1 MYRKIKFIRIFDVI
15 KGFIQKYI
23 FMEGKSLVGDMEK
36 LDLFVREFWGIGPR
50 GVIPNSKKASYF
62 ASMGTVNWIGFVER
76 INECVESPS
85 WENIRSF
92 VEYYCNKRKV
102 PAKPYLDLYH
112 KLEDMGYSSV
122 FKTVS
127 MKKLYLFPIQ
137 NLDIINPFWTEII
150 KFFKKDVD

>member
-1 MYRKIKFIRIFDVI
+1 
-15 KGFIQKYI
+15 
-23 FMEGKSLVGDMEK
+23 MEDKCLVSDREK
-36 LDLFVREFWGIGPR
+36 LDLYVRKLWGVEPR
-50 GVIPNSKKASYF
+50 GVKTSSNKTSYF

-92 VEYYCNKRKV
+92 VEHYCNKRKV

-122 FKTVS
+122 FKTIS
-127 MKKLYLFPIQ
+127 MKELYLPNS
-137 NLDIINPFWTEII
+137 NLDEAEPFYKEIIN
-150 KFFKKDVD
+150 FFRKNVD

>member
-1 MYRKIKFIRIFDVI
+1 
-15 KGFIQKYI
+15 
-23 FMEGKSLVGDMEK
+23 MEDKCLVSDREE
-36 LDLFVREFWGIGPR
+36 LDLLVREFWGIGPR
-50 GVIPNSKKASYF
+50 GFILNSKKTSYF

-112 KLEDMGYSSV
+112 KLEHMGYSSV
-122 FKTVS
+122 FKTES
-127 MKKLYLFPIQ
+127 MKKLYFLPNQ
-137 NLDIINPFWTEII
+137 NLNSIDPFFAEII
-150 KFFKKDVD
+150 KFFKKNAD

>member
-1 MYRKIKFIRIFDVI
+1 
-15 KGFIQKYI
+15 
-23 FMEGKSLVGDMEK
+23 MESKCLASDREE
-36 LDLFVREFWGIGPR
+36 LDLFVREFWGIGTR
-50 GVIPNSKKASYF
+50 GFILNSKKTSYF

-112 KLEDMGYSSV
+112 KLEHMGYSSV
-122 FKTVS
+122 FKTES
-127 MKKLYLFPIQ
+127 MKKLYFLPNQ
-137 NLDIINPFWTEII
+137 NLNSIDPFFAEII
-150 KFFKKDVD
+150 KFFKKNAD